1 MDVLFDDILLDGDQ
15 DDEDIE
21 HLEIGHVEGCA
32 GDAVGD
38 EAHPN
43 GSRQVVDPFE
53 FRHRRSLSDKPAA
66 GPPGPEKDG
75 KKDPQADK
83 ARIAQDL
90 EVDAVGGMGSDRIG
104 RWCWDEAQEIETA
117 GVVDPDV

>member
-1 MDVLFDDILLDGDQ
+1 MPLDHLLLNGDQ

-21 HLEIGHVEGCA
+21 HLEIGHVEGRA

-38 EAHPN
+38 EAHPK

-53 FRHRRSLSDKPAA
+53 FRHRRSLFDKPAA

-75 KKDPQADK
+75 KKEC
-83 ARIAQDL
+83 RSRR
-90 EVDAVGGMGSDRIG
+90 VR
-104 RWCWDEAQEIETA
+104 
-117 GVVDPDV
+117 